1 MSPKGSSLRPGRGQH
16 SVFQKALMHWH
27 QHLGGSGSIG
37 SLSLMS
43 STGGEAGTGLPK
55 LHIRGCPAMNL
66 QGDR

>member
-1 MSPKGSSLRPGRGQH
+1 MSPKGSLLRPGRGQH

-27 QHLGGSGSIG
+27 QHLRGSGSIG

-43 STGGEAGTGLPK
+43 SIGCEEEAGLPT
-55 LHIRGCPAMNL
+55 LHIRGCPAMIL